1 MNKSIVNFN
10 YYKIFL
16 VLLLF
21 SNITI
26 AYSVSTKTNNDICLD
41 TVLNQNYQENSKELY
56 IPTEDNVDNDYH
68 LEKIHDEY
76 GTMYINIWGK
86 KRHSIN
92 FVNSKIKFIDNWV
105 QEVNK
110 ATRILRKIC
119 RNLEVPDNNHL
130 CIGESQ
136 SLCSRFQN
144 VMVSENSIIGNPIDL
159 KAMNYIY
166 KLQDSTSCKAVNI
179 NCVYLNLAI
188 EFMETLNEN
197 TLVIL
202 EKLQNLSEI
211 YRALE
216 NNQFFDRILALRNL
230 ATNHTALADMVAEN
244 LQLQDIIDNKLEKI
258 KSRRLI
264 LEQNKRIL
272 EYSGMWSSITAP
284 IVSIF
289 PSLSR
294 TLGFTVHEAIDGLN
308 LPDIGDSIG
317 QTVGGIGSGLVGGLS
332 KGLGIGWKIIIAI
345 GFMLILSYILNIFK
359 LISNLVHNITN
370 KNNKE

>member
-1 MNKSIVNFN
+1 MKKIIVDFN

-16 VLLLF
+16 VIILF

-26 AYSVSTKTNNDICLD
+26 AYSVSTTIYKNECLD
-41 TVLNQNYQENSKELY
+41 TVMNYQENSKELY
-56 IPTEDNVDNDYH
+56 IPKQEDVNEDYH
-68 LEKIHDEY
+68 LEKIHDKY
-76 GTMYINIWGK
+76 GNTYLDIWGK
-86 KRHSIN
+86 KKHSIN

-119 RNLEVPDNNHL
+119 RNLEVPDNNNL
-130 CIGESQ
+130 CLGESQ
-136 SLCSRFQN
+136 LLCSRFQN
-144 VMVSENSIIGNPIDL
+144 IMVSENSIIGNPIDL

-166 KLQDSTSCKAVNI
+166 KLQDSTSCKSVNI

-197 TLVIL
+197 TLVII

-230 ATNHTALADMVAEN
+230 ATNHTALVDMVSEN
-244 LQLQDIIDNKLEKI
+244 LQLQDIIDNKLENI

-294 TLGFTVHEAIDGLN
+294 TLGFTIHEAIDGLK
-308 LPDIGDSIG
+308 LPDIGNSIG
-317 QTVGGIGSGLVGGLS
+317 ETVGGVSSGLVGGLS
-332 KGLGIGWKIIIAI
+332 KGLGIGWKIIVAIAFI
-345 GFMLILSYILNIFK
+345 LVLSYILNIFK
-359 LISNLVHNITN
+359 IISNLISKISN
-370 KNNKE
+370 KNKTE